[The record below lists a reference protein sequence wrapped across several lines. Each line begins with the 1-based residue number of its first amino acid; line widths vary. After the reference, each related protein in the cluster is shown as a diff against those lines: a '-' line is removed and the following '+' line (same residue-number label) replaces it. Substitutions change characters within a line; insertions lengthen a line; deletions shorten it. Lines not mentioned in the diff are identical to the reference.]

1 MSWFHE
7 FFADY
12 WPHIAVFISLSAGT
26 AAAIHAA
33 MTKRDVRAAIG
44 WVAVAIFSP
53 FFGALLYLVAGI
65 NRVRYTKM
73 GQAHDAADPLL
84 YRRPVVSS
92 GDMAMLVPPRFA
104 SMKTLGDRVAQ
115 FPLTPGNRIT
125 PLDGGDAAYPAMLK
139 AIEGAQRSI
148 AMCSYIFDNDPVG
161 QRLADALG
169 EAQKRGVEVRVL
181 IDAIGARYSHPSIV
195 RVLHAHGIKTGL
207 FMPNTMGVRLAYANM
222 RSHRKVLV
230 VDGRLGFTGGM
241 NVRAGFTS
249 EYSAGN
255 PAGDVHFQVEGPIV
269 PQLMTV
275 LAHDWEF
282 ATGETLRD
290 ELWFP
295 PEGNREFD
303 NGVPARAV
311 ASGPDRNL
319 GRTLDMILG
328 ALSIAQQRVCIQSPY
343 FLPDQ
348 PLIAALTIAARRG
361 VQVDVVIPG
370 RNNLRLVDYA
380 MTAQLDQVVAHGVR
394 VWRYNGPFD
403 HAKLM
408 TIDGVWSYV
417 GSSNLDSRSLRL
429 NFELDVEIYDRSI
442 AHWITNRI
450 ERRIQQSTPETLE
463 TLAARPFPVR
473 LRNKLIWLA
482 SPYL

>member
-1 MSWFHE
+1 MPWFHE
-7 FFADY
+7 FVADY
-12 WPHIAVFISLSAGT
+12 WPHIAVVISLSAGT

-44 WVAVAIFSP
+44 WVALAIFSP

-65 NRVRYTKM
+65 NRVRYRRI

-84 YRRPVVSS
+84 GRSLIQDEDVSGLIPS
-92 GDMAMLVPPRFA
+92 DLAA
-104 SMKTLGDRVAQ
+104 MKTLGDRVAQ
-115 FPLTPGNRIT
+115 FPLTHGNRIT
-125 PLDGGDAAYPAMLK
+125 PLNGGDEAYPAMLQ
-139 AIEGAQRSI
+139 AIEQATRTI
-148 AMCSYIFDNDPVG
+148 ALCSYIFDNDPVG
-161 QRLADALG
+161 QRMVRALAAAR
-169 EAQKRGVEVRVL
+169 ERGVEVRVL

-195 RVLHAHGIKTGL
+195 RVLHEAGVTTGL
-207 FMPNTMGVRLAYANM
+207 FMRNAMGLRLAYQNM

-230 VDGRLGFTGGM
+230 VDGHTAFTGGM
-241 NVRAGFTS
+241 NIRAGFTS
-249 EYSAGN
+249 EYSGGH
-255 PAGDVHFQVEGPIV
+255 PAGDVHFRVEGPIV

-282 ATGETLRD
+282 ATGESLRN

-295 PEGNREFD
+295 VDAVQAFD
-303 NGVPARAV
+303 DGVPARVV

-328 ALSIAQQRVCIQSPY
+328 VLSIARHHVCIQSPY

-380 MTAQLDQVVAHGVR
+380 MTAQLDQMVVHGVR
-394 VWRYNGPFD
+394 IWRYNGPFD
-403 HAKLM
+403 HAKLL
-408 TIDGVWSYV
+408 TVDGKWSYV

-429 NFELDVEIYDRSI
+429 NFELDIEIYDPGI
-442 AHWITNRI
+442 ANWIARRI
-450 ERRIQQSTPETLE
+450 EDRIRQSTPETLE
-463 TLAARPFPVR
+463 TLRGRPFPIR
-473 LRNKLIWLA
+473 LRNRLIWLA